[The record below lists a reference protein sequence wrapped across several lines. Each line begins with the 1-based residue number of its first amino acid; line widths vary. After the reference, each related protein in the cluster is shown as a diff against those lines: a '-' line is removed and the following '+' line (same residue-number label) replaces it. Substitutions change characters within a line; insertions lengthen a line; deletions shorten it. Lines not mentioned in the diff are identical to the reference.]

1 MSSVLDRVKLFL
13 PVIAKANEE
22 LAEVISAQGA
32 DAVRIDGHLA
42 PSAAAGIASAK
53 GDESDAEQDE
63 EEDGNNVVGG
73 AGQGGDPRV
82 VQLEFALGDFD
93 DTPIAQ
99 AEAAAGDD
107 GEGAAEQQQPQQEEK
122 EEVDVQKPAPASI
135 TVVSSRSKK

>member
-42 PSAAAGIASAK
+42 PSAAAGTASAK
-53 GDESDAEQDE
+53 SDESDAEQDE
-63 EEDGNNVVGG
+63 EEDGNNVEGG
-73 AGQGGDPRV
+73 AGDPRV

-107 GEGAAEQQQPQQEEK
+107 GEGAAEQQQQEE
-122 EEVDVQKPAPASI
+122 EVNVQNPAAASI